1 MLKTGWLGD
10 FCVCFLKIGVRVI
23 LRIVGLEAHVRTT
36 TVLCVNWTHLG
47 LSSRVGLV
55 ARWWLEGV
63 SAEKLGRGKV
73 PPAVPSHLKWLF
85 LGEIGF
91 FFEISYSVSVRM
103 MNHPYSLSKLLPEPS
118 TDFRNKK
125 GMSVFSPLREVAALK
140 YPSSGRGSQCLVR
153 H

>member
-1 MLKTGWLGD
+1 MVAGRCLSRKVRQGQSSSCSPFPSQMAVSRGNWL
-10 FCVCFLKIGVRVI
+10 
-23 LRIVGLEAHVRTT
+23 
-36 TVLCVNWTHLG
+36 
-47 LSSRVGLV
+47 
-55 ARWWLEGV
+55 
-63 SAEKLGRGKV
+63 
-73 PPAVPSHLKWLF
+73 
-85 LGEIGF
+85 